1 MLNNHE
7 VSTSNPSD
15 QKVFNLTVKAK
26 SSTQD
31 DNQDTPIYY
40 ILAGVAGGV
49 IFICLLACIVVI
61 ILKRSV
67 SPNVFVS
74 IVSVL

>member
-1 MLNNHE
+1 MPDNHE
-7 VSTSNPSD
+7 VSTSNPGD
-15 QKVFNLTVKAK
+15 QNVFNLTVKTK

-31 DNQDTPIYY
+31 DSQDAPIHY
-40 ILAGVAGGV
+40 ILSGVAGGI

-61 ILKRSV
+61 IIKRSV
-67 SPNVFVS
+67 SPDVFAS

>member
-1 MLNNHE
+1 MLDNHE

-15 QKVFNLTVKAK
+15 QKVFNLTPKTK

-31 DNQDTPIYY
+31 DNQDVPIYY
-40 ILAGVAGGV
+40 ILSGVAGGI

-61 ILKRSV
+61 IIKRSV
-67 SPNVFVS
+67 SPDVFVT